1 MLCLETLNWQDQFE
15 AKMRRDVL
23 VSHSN
28 ESFDKGAGSA
38 HLIAVAAPMMWKPVY

>member
-1 MLCLETLNWQDQFE
+1 
-15 AKMRRDVL
+15 MRHDVL

-38 HLIAVAAPMMWKPVY
+38 QLIAMAASVLRKPVY